1 VSDTTAQKRKP
12 FEQQSAFKES
22 SLILKRQKRLS
33 RYQKKAET
41 EDTLNR
47 LIPENTIPEVEG
59 KPIKEHT
66 TILKDEDGKIRVIK
80 SETSREITYE
90 LKRNPNLHFLFN
102 FSEGRVYF
110 DRENC
115 DYWLYVFSKDRKTI
129 IRKVRLQ
136 RHDILNMLA
145 FCITEIYGDRPLRQ
159 KEPKI
164 WLSKLLKSKIQVM
177 LDKLNMVFS

>member
-12 FEQQSAFKES
+12 FEQQQAFKES
-22 SLILKRQKRLS
+22 SEILKREKRLS

-102 FSEGRVYF
+102 FSEGKVYF
-110 DRENC
+110 DTQNVG
-115 DYWLYVFSKDRKTI
+115 YWFYLFSKDRKTI
-129 IRKVRLQ
+129 IRKIELK
-136 RHDILNMLA
+136 RHDINNMLA
-145 FCITEIYGDRPLRQ
+145 FCLSEIYGKNL
-159 KEPKI
+159 PKRLYI
-164 WLSKLLKSKIQVM
+164 NKNLKAKASFIA
-177 LDKLNMVFS
+177 DKLDSVMI